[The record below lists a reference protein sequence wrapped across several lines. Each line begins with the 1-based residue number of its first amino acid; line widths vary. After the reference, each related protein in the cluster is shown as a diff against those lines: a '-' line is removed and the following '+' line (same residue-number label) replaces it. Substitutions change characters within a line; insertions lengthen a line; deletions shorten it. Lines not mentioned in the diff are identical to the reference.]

1 MLETIILGVCVISCI
16 ITLLSANKK
25 KEVSN
30 QNYDLKMEIM
40 EKTNQTL
47 IKNYNSISDKYDNL
61 SIDFNKLMDTN
72 NRLIK
77 RCDILTDKVEYLADR
92 SEYLEKRNIKLEQ
105 DIEVLKDENKKIIKT
120 LEHYNMMAPHFKL
133 EKPFTMK
140 IVK

>member
-1 MLETIILGVCVISCI
+1 MEILILGVCILSFIIS
-16 ITLLSANKK
+16 LSGVKKNKK
-25 KEVSN
+25 STEY
-30 QNYDLKMEIM
+30 NYDLKMEIM